1 MYYTWIKGA
10 LQIEKKCHNSQCH
23 NVTIAQLSNCIV
35 THNVTIAL
43 RLDQNASH
51 LYCKQSVFWIV
62 SILGSNNIRN
72 KLTEKVYILE
82 RFASH
87 KCSSRSTFEKV
98 LKGEYELSTR
108 ALSGWMLMICT
119 VWFGVTLEEHG
130 LQSRLTWWH
139 WRHLGN
145 LVTQAAATRRV
156 TSKHVYDR
164 SLSQWYT
171 HCKGNN
177 ANLRQQ
183 GFMKQFEEIF
193 NEQA

>member
-1 MYYTWIKGA
+1 M
-10 LQIEKKCHNSQCH
+10 SQCH
-23 NVTIAQLSNCIV
+23 NVTIAQLSKCIV
-35 THNVTIAL
+35 SDNLSHTMLQLPCTLIKTRHICIASSQCFELCPFWDLTTFAINWQRKCTFWSDSL
-43 RLDQNASH
+43 RT
-51 LYCKQSVFWIV
+51 SVPRGQ
-62 SILGSNNIRN
+62 LL
-72 KLTEKVYILE
+72 K
-82 RFASH
+82 RF
-87 KCSSRSTFEKV
+87 

-119 VWFGVTLEEHG
+119 VWFGVTLDEHG

-139 WRHLGN
+139 RRHSSN

>member
-1 MYYTWIKGA
+1 M
-10 LQIEKKCHNSQCH
+10 SQCH
-23 NVTIAQLSNCIV
+23 NVTIAQLSKCIV

-43 RLDQNASH
+43 HLDQNASH

-62 SILGSNNIRN
+62 SISGSNNIRN

-82 RFASH
+82 RFTSH

-119 VWFGVTLEEHG
+119 VWFGVTLDEHG

-164 SLSQWYT
+164 SHT
-171 HCKGNN
+171 PNDTRTAKGTTPICVSKASWNSLKKSLMN
-177 ANLRQQ
+177 RHSSAIST
-183 GFMKQFEEIF
+183 F
-193 NEQA
+193 